1 MAENTPTITGT
12 DANFEAEVLNSDQPV
27 LVDFWATWCGPCR
40 TIAPTIEELATDY
53 DGRARVVKLDVDN
66 NPQTAMKYGIRSIP
80 SILFFKGGLPVD
92 QMVGVVPKKVLAE
105 KLDAL
110 AAQASYAV
118 SSISPGCSSDRTSF
132 GASLT
137 ATRGWIWCSCSSG
150 ASHCS

>member
-1 MAENTPTITGT
+1 MADNAPTITGT

-40 TIAPTIEELATDY
+40 TIAPTIEELAADY

-80 SILFFKGGLPVD
+80 SLLFFKDGRPVD

-105 KLDAL
+105 KLDSL
-110 AAQASYAV
+110 AAQAA
-118 SSISPGCSSDRTSF
+118 
-132 GASLT
+132 
-137 ATRGWIWCSCSSG
+137 
-150 ASHCS
+150 

>member
-1 MAENTPTITGT
+1 MADNAPTITGT

-40 TIAPTIEELATDY
+40 TIAPTIEELASDY

-80 SILFFKGGLPVD
+80 SLLFFKDGRPVD
-92 QMVGVVPKKVLAE
+92 QMVGVVPKKVLAQ

-110 AAQASYAV
+110 AAQAA
-118 SSISPGCSSDRTSF
+118 
-132 GASLT
+132 
-137 ATRGWIWCSCSSG
+137 
-150 ASHCS
+150 